1 MLQIKHFIYTIS
13 PMVWVKFNNPII
25 RERLVVK
32 SPLFRLDIQIA
43 ATGYSHSMLQQIRT
57 AVFISCVIK
66 LNFIPSFLPY
76 HNYDI
81 FIRCKCSV
89 ISREDSFLV
98 KIYANHCSFGYE
110 FFDHHVY
117 IYSGSN
123 ISSLHFTLR
132 IQLR

>member
-32 SPLFRLDIQIA
+32 SPLFRVDIPIA

-57 AVFISCVIK
+57 AVFISSVIK

-89 ISREDSFLV
+89 ISQEDSKYMLTIAVLVMNFL
-98 KIYANHCSFGYE
+98 ITMS
-110 FFDHHVY
+110 
-117 IYSGSN
+117 
-123 ISSLHFTLR
+123 ISILDQIFHLC
-132 IQLR
+132 ILL